1 MLHVAFSLSKFY
13 FEFIVLYFTV
23 LDNISCL
30 PAEMIFDLPNS
41 ILTLYLSLHT
51 GWTRDSVGRVWQ
63 NTARGVACEAEAI
76 DNDLWYPVIQ
86 PQRTGHN
93 WHRARK
99 KKNKKKKGRFPY
111 TSGSTMQPKKGSGR
125 ECWDLGYQSKSHPIF
140 SYQQILEIL
149 NLSYQLKLVLP
160 YMTNI
165 LFLTNFRLSVK
176 NPSNINIKIH
186 LSVSLQNVLLGILG
200 VFYWFPSFFPSFF
213 S

>member
-1 MLHVAFSLSKFY
+1 MSSLPIIIAIKTQVSKFCLEFVNIFMLHVAFSLSKFY

-99 KKNKKKKGRFPY
+99 KKNKKKREDFLTQVGQQCNR
-111 TSGSTMQPKKGSGR
+111 KKGLDGSAGISAISQN
-125 ECWDLGYQSKSHPIF
+125 LTPF
-140 SYQQILEIL
+140 SAISRFWRY
-149 NLSYQLKLVLP
+149 
-160 YMTNI
+160 
-165 LFLTNFRLSVK
+165 
-176 NPSNINIKIH
+176 
-186 LSVSLQNVLLGILG
+186 
-200 VFYWFPSFFPSFF
+200 
-213 S
+213 